1 MISGMQADQGERR
14 RPGKTPSAPG
24 RAVWIGVYTI
34 LVVAALLALFGD
46 AARDALRYDRA
57 GLIAGQYW
65 RLFGAHLVHLD
76 WSHTIL
82 NGAALWLLVAAVGR
96 GILAREW
103 LYILIGSIIGVDAG
117 LYWLMPE
124 LSWYVGLS
132 GLLHGALA
140 GPALLLCLRRSP
152 LGWVLLGLLTVKL
165 AWEVY
170 QGPLPG
176 TSALITGPVVTEA
189 HLFGAIGGLAGA
201 LSVWLVTARRPV

>member
-1 MISGMQADQGERR
+1 MQGDQGARR
-14 RPGKTPSAPG
+14 RPAGTPSAPG

-34 LVVAALLALFGD
+34 LVVVALLALFGD
-46 AARDALRYDRA
+46 ATRDALRYDRA
-57 GLIAGQYW
+57 GLVAGQYW
-65 RLFGAHLVHLD
+65 RLLGAHLVHLD
-76 WSHTIL
+76 LAHTIL

-103 LYILIGSIIGVDAG
+103 VFIVIGSVVGVDAG
-117 LYWLMPE
+117 LYWLVPE

-132 GLLHGALA
+132 GVLHGALA
-140 GPALLLCLRRSP
+140 GPALLLCLRRRP
-152 LGWVLLGLLTVKL
+152 LGWALLGLLTAKL

-176 TSALITGPVVTEA
+176 TSALVAGPVVTEA

-201 LSVWLVTARRPV
+201 LMVWIVTGRRPV